1 MHFNHGLA
9 PKRFDGGD
17 AHLSPFI
24 KHFPSSNKEIGD
36 IRFDVIM
43 LEIGK
48 AKIILKIDTL
58 CAIHYRIDH
67 QLLLVI

>member
-1 MHFNHGLA
+1 
-9 PKRFDGGD
+9 
-17 AHLSPFI
+17 
-24 KHFPSSNKEIGD
+24 
-36 IRFDVIM
+36 M

-67 QLLLVI
+67 HLYLSYSCILPVLLDDI